1 MMLSIIMLTVAMLTV
16 VTLTV
21 VMLSVV
27 MLRIAAHSEFHRIE
41 GFVILLTWYES
52 PD

>member
-1 MMLSIIMLTVAMLTV
+1 MMLRIIMLTVVMLSV

-27 MLRIAAHSEFHRIE
+27 MLRISAHSEFHRIE
-41 GFVILLTWYES
+41 GFMICLTW
-52 PD
+52 